1 MADKSKKRDIE
12 RVTPSRAVSP
22 LEEMERW
29 LDESFPR
36 AWMHRFGW
44 PSWGE
49 LTRPIERF
57 APRVNVLDRDDEIVV
72 RAEVPGV
79 EKDDLE
85 VSVTES
91 SVSIKGS
98 KKHEEKEE
106 KGDYYR
112 CEIATGTFART
123 ITLPS
128 AIDSEKVEASFKDGV
143 LELKLPKVSKAKRR
157 TIKLD

>member
-49 LTRPIERF
+49 LIRPIERF

-79 EKDDLE
+79 EKDDQE